1 MGSEIESFYT
11 KPSNKNLLTF
21 NLTYTETKYKT
32 TLFKQ

>member
-1 MGSEIESFYT
+1 MGSEIESFH